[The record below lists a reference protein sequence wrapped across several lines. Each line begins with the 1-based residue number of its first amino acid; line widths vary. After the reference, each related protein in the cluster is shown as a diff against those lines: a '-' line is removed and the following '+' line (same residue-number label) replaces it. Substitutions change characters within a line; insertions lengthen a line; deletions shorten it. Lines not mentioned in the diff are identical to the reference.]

1 MKIFNVPFV
10 FAWELC
16 DEVNAQ
22 FDIGLTPDDF
32 YENLSFPLVSAVGK
46 PTCAVVDIF
55 RGGLGAEG
63 CIRAVLEDLIP
74 NAEGY
79 GYIYVVLP
87 LRRKKKIKYCG
98 IVDVEDFPSR

>member
-1 MKIFNVPFV
+1 MKIFNGPFV
-10 FAWELC
+10 FAGELC

-22 FDIGLTPDDF
+22 FDMGLTPDDF
-32 YENLSFPLVSAVGK
+32 YENLPFSLISSPEK

-55 RGGLGAEG
+55 HGSLGAEG

-79 GYIYVVLP
+79 GYVYVVLP
-87 LRRKKKIKYCG
+87 PRKETEK
-98 IVDVEDFPSR
+98 V